1 MKLIVG
7 STKRETR
14 AARPMSGGATIAPP
28 GFGGKMVL

>member
-14 AARPMSGGATIAPP
+14 AARPMRGGATTAPP
-28 GFGGKMVL
+28 RFGGETVP